1 MNSQTI
7 AIFPTPLMVIDNPNP
22 LSMTEYNFIKE
33 HENKNKELM
42 NVGSLNEIS
51 KSSYILDSPELANL
65 KEFCQQG
72 VNKFTSEIYS
82 ATEDELNITI
92 SWINIVR
99 SGRAVFPHKH
109 KNAVLSGVYYYE
121 STEDFP
127 LAFETPLENNVDY
140 SVVNDYNP
148 FNSEE
153 YTVSSPGNQLIL
165 FPSWLRHRVINTT
178 SSTRSGSVAFN
189 TFLKP
194 NKDYGFHYNKTL
206 VNIKE

>member
-7 AIFPTPLMVIDNPNP
+7 AIFPTPIMIIDNPNP
-22 LSMTEYNFIKE
+22 LSVSEYKFIKD
-33 HENKNKELM
+33 HEDQNRELM

-51 KSSYILDSPELANL
+51 KSSYILDSPELASL

-72 VNKFTSEIYS
+72 VNKFTNEIYS

-109 KNAVLSGVYYYE
+109 KNAILSGVYYYD

-127 LAFETPLENNVDY
+127 LAFETPLENNTDF
-140 SVVNDYNP
+140 SKLNDYNP

-153 YTVSSPGNQLIL
+153 YTISSKGNQLVL
-165 FPSWLRHRVINTT
+165 FPSWLRHRVINDTAEI
-178 SSTRSGSVAFN
+178 RSGSVAFN
-189 TFLKP
+189 TFFKS
-194 NKDYGFHYNKTL
+194 NKDYGFKYNKTL

>member
-51 KSSYILDSPELANL
+51 KNSYILDSPELANL
-65 KEFCQQG
+65 KQFCQQG
-72 VNKFTSEIYS
+72 VNKFTSEVYS

-109 KNAVLSGVYYYE
+109 KNAVISGVYYYE

-140 SVVNDYNP
+140 SIVNDYNP

-153 YTVSSPGNQLIL
+153 YTVASPGNQLIL

-178 SSTRSGSVAFN
+178 SAIRSGSVAFN

>member
-7 AIFPTPLMVIDNPNP
+7 AIFPTPIMIIDNPNP
-22 LSMTEYNFIKE
+22 LSVSEYNFIKD
-33 HENKNKELM
+33 HEDQNRELM

-51 KSSYILDSPELANL
+51 KSSYILDSPELASL

-72 VNKFTSEIYS
+72 VNKFTNEIYS

-109 KNAVLSGVYYYE
+109 KNSILSGVYYYD

-127 LAFETPLENNVDY
+127 LAFETPLENNTDF
-140 SVVNDYNP
+140 SKLNDYTP

-153 YTVSSPGNQLIL
+153 YTISSKGNQLVL
-165 FPSWLRHRVINTT
+165 FPSWLRHRVINDTT
-178 SSTRSGSVAFN
+178 EVRSGSVAFN
-189 TFLKP
+189 TFLKS
-194 NKDYGFHYNKTL
+194 NKDYGFKYNKTL
-206 VNIKE
+206 VNIKD